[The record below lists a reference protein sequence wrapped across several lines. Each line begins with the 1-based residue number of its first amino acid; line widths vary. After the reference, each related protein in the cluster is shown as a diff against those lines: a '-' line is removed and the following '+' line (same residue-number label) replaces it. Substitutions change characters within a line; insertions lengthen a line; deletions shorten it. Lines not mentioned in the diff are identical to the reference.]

1 MTTQETVL
9 KENMDTEMV
18 ELQIKK
24 KYLDLFKEICRE
36 NNLNPDK
43 ELLTRLEEALI
54 DSFSKYSSRCMH
66 EEHALKF
73 LKGGKGCKRVPG
85 FDFQQIEKI
94 LSKMD
99 TLEEQV
105 DWLKNYLQ
113 QLQHTRETMYFNSR
127 GLNTLG
133 TAEENFTGLSP
144 YMQVYPQAIAEV
156 QKKLNELEAEA
167 IVKTQVTHK
176 M

>member
-1 MTTQETVL
+1 MTTQETIL
-9 KENMDTEMV
+9 NENMDTEKV
-18 ELQIKK
+18 ELKIKK
-24 KYLDLFKEICRE
+24 KYLDLFKEICHE

-94 LSKMD
+94 LDKMD
-99 TLEEQV
+99 TSEEKIE
-105 DWLKNYLQ
+105 WLQNYLQ
-113 QLQHTRETMYFNSR
+113 QLQKTKEMMYFNSR
-127 GLNTLG
+127 GINTLG
-133 TAEENFTGLSP
+133 TAEEQFTGLTP
-144 YMQVYPQAIAEV
+144 YMQVYPQAIEEI
-156 QKKLNELEAEA
+156 QKKIRELE
-167 IVKTQVTHK
+167 TQKIITTKVTHK

>member
-1 MTTQETVL
+1 
-9 KENMDTEMV
+9 
-18 ELQIKK
+18 
-24 KYLDLFKEICRE
+24 
-36 NNLNPDK
+36 
-43 ELLTRLEEALI
+43 
-54 DSFSKYSSRCMH
+54 MH

-73 LKGGKGCKRVPG
+73 LKGGKGCRRVPG

-99 TLEEQV
+99 TQEEQV

-133 TAEENFTGLSP
+133 TAEENFSALSP
-144 YMQVYPQAIAEV
+144 YMQVYPQAIQEV
-156 QKKLNELEAEA
+156 QKKINELEAEA
-167 IVKTQVTHK
+167 IVKTQATHK